1 MGRSNLNLI
10 CLEFGSSHRCAKLL
24 KPFQLIALFA
34 AWLSTSGCFEEEAST
49 SPVATG
55 KPRISA
61 VLPKSGTTSGGI
73 TVTLTGENLG
83 TAVSVAFGTADCTEL
98 TIHSSKKTTC
108 VTPAGAAGS
117 VDVMMTFQSGD
128 TSTLSSAYQYQE
140 AAPSLSTLQPSRGG
154 VNGGTILTLTGS
166 NFDGTGSVTFN
177 GVAATG
183 LELLSTTQLRVV
195 SPAGTAGSAT
205 IRLTQGDGQFSSLSS
220 AFVYEGD
227 PTLTSA
233 SPSSGSVSGGG
244 ILSLV
249 GSGFLEG
256 ASVTVG
262 GNSCG
267 TVSVASSSQLSCTLP
282 ASSST
287 GVKDIVVSTSST
299 QSATLAGAYTYYQAL
314 SITPAQ
320 KTSTVSISG
329 CTACSTVTYSGSGG
343 VPPYTYSIYSSALA
357 HNSLAATSHTIN
369 SSTGVYTLAGALT
382 VSLSPPTG
390 VATIRATDTVGNT
403 ADTQIYLVA
412 PVTLTSPAFEIGPTT
427 TTGTTTPALSRMT
440 LTVSNGVSPYAYSL
454 SAGTGTFEGSSSN
467 GLSTYTAPTYPVA
480 SDASVT
486 LMVTDADGRTSS
498 VGLSLR
504 GPARFTALYK
514 AANGSQATARVAS
527 DAFGKAV
534 AMSDQYLVVGA
545 PDNSKNHYNDADAE
559 NAGAAYI
566 YRRVSTVSPPV
577 WEFEQKIRG
586 AGSDGTGYNGSV
598 ASDNFGSAVA
608 ISGDLIAV
616 GAPNQSYDANGGSVT
631 ANAGA
636 AYVFARTSSTC
647 STVCWS
653 LEQKIVPTGTAAR
666 VAGDQFGSSLAL
678 SGNLLVVGAP
688 FQDTDE
694 SGSSSIA
701 NAGAAFVFNRNS
713 GNWTQTQ
720 KLVAQGLNAR
730 IASDLYGSSVA
741 TDGTT
746 ILIGAPGQSYG
757 STGAATAAS
766 AGAVFAYALSS
777 GVWSQSSK
785 WVAAT
790 PTAAANFGASVG
802 VSGGIAVSGAPGDTV
817 GGNAEAGSVGVFSL
831 NSGNVWTI
839 SSTIY
844 SSLSYTSGTS
854 DGAASARY
862 GNSVALSGDYL
873 AVGSPGQST
882 DYAGAN
888 TSAGAGAIYV
898 YKRASSTSAVWNH
911 RGKFTGVG
919 TNGRLASDALGTSV
933 GVTSSGL
940 SCGGSPDQDYDS
952 SGANAAAGAGAAW
965 VFY

>member
-1 MGRSNLNLI
+1 MGYSSLNLTY
-10 CLEFGSSHRCAKLL
+10 LAHWSDHH
-24 KPFQLIALFA
+24 KPKVFARFNLIALLTMLFLA
-34 AWLSTSGCFEEEAST
+34 TGCFEGETST
-49 SPVATG
+49 STVASG

-83 TAVSVAFGTADCTEL
+83 TAISVAFGTADCATL
-98 TIHSSKKTTC
+98 TVHSSKKTTC
-108 VTPAGAAGS
+108 ITPAGAAGI
-117 VDVMMTFQSGD
+117 VDVIMTFQSGE
-128 TSTLSSAYQYQE
+128 TSTLSSAYQFQGP
-140 AAPSLSTLQPSRGG
+140 APSLSTLQPSRGG
-154 VNGGTILTLTGS
+154 VNGGTVLTLTGS

-183 LELLSTTQLRVV
+183 LVLLSTTQLRVV
-195 SPAGTAGSAT
+195 SPAGDAGSAT
-205 IRLTQGDGQFSSLSS
+205 VRLTQGDGQFSSLSS

-256 ASVTVG
+256 STVTVG

-267 TVSVASSSQLSCTLP
+267 SVSVASSSQLSCTLP
-282 ASSST
+282 ASSSI
-287 GVKDIVVSTSST
+287 GAKDVVVWTSSS

-320 KTSTVSISG
+320 KMSTVSSSG
-329 CTACSTVTYSGSGG
+329 CTACSTVTYTGSGG

-357 HNSLAATSHTIN
+357 HASLAATSHTIN
-369 SSTGVYTLAGALT
+369 SSTGVYTLAGASS

-390 VATIRATDTVGNT
+390 VATIRATDSVGNT
-403 ADTQIYLVA
+403 ADTQIFLVA
-412 PVTLTSPAFEIGPTT
+412 PVTLTGPAFEIGPTT
-427 TTGTTTPALSRMT
+427 TTGTTTPGLSKMT
-440 LTVSNGVSPYAYSL
+440 LTVSNGVSPYSYSL

-467 GLSTYTAPTYPVA
+467 GLATYTAPTYPVA

-486 LMVTDADGRTSS
+486 LMVTDSDGRTSS

-504 GPARFTALYK
+504 GPARLTALYK
-514 AANGSQATARVAS
+514 AADASQASARVAGDS
-527 DAFGKAV
+527 FGKSV
-534 AMSDQYLVVGA
+534 AMSDQYLIVGT
-545 PDNSKNHYNDADAE
+545 PNNSKNHYNVADAA
-559 NAGAAYI
+559 NAGAAYV
-566 YRRVSTVSPPV
+566 YRRVSTLSPPV

-586 AGSDGTGYNGSV
+586 AGSDGSGYNGSV
-598 ASDNFGSAVA
+598 AGDNFGSAVA

-636 AYVFARTSSTC
+636 AYVFVRTSSTC

-694 SGSSSIA
+694 SGSSSVSD
-701 NAGAAFVFNRNS
+701 AGAAFVFNRNS
-713 GNWTQTQ
+713 GTWTQTQ

-730 IASDLYGSSVA
+730 ITSDLFGTAVA

-802 VSGGIAVSGAPGDTV
+802 VSGGIAVAGAPGETV
-817 GGNAEAGSVGVFSL
+817 GGNAETGSVGVFSL
-831 NSGNVWTI
+831 NSSSVWTI
-839 SSTIY
+839 SSTLY

-854 DGAASARY
+854 DGAASGKY

-888 TSAGAGAIYV
+888 STAGAGAIYV
-898 YKRASSTSAVWNH
+898 YKRASSASAAWNH
-911 RGKFTGVG
+911 RGKFTGLG
-919 TNGRLASDALGTSV
+919 TNGRIASDALGTSV

-940 SCGGSPDQDYDS
+940 SCGGSPEQDYDS